1 MIYGFGAI
9 GDIAIGVAPIGGNLS
24 IFWDE
29 SEPPVVVD
37 HRRRKRQKFYTR
49 ERDNLNIYW
58 QADDIDLKLEPEKPK
73 RKEIKVV
80 KRPVEPPKAKPD
92 EVVPLAQIE
101 ALAREYDEMQAY
113 QRAMQQKQWAQ
124 LARLYERLQDEADVE
139 FLLAYA

>member
-9 GDIAIGVAPIGGNLS
+9 GDLPIAAAPIAGAVL
-24 IFWDE
+24 FWDE
-29 SEPPVVVD
+29 TEPPVVVVN
-37 HRRRKRQKFYTR
+37 HRKRRKFYTR

-73 RKEIKVV
+73 RKDIKVV
-80 KRPVEPPKAKPD
+80 KRPVEAPKAKPD

-139 FLLAYA
+139 FLLAHA